1 MTDTTQSPLKKYKR
15 QPKIYI
21 NLPSEGKFYK
31 SGVLHNDTAY
41 ELPVF
46 SMTANDEILYKT
58 PDALINGKAT
68 TENIRSCIPSVNDP
82 WSLVTLDVDTI
93 LMSMRLASYGPYMNI
108 NSKCKHCSENNTYDL
123 ELQKF
128 IDYFNSLTFDDNL
141 TVGDF
146 KFKIRPLT
154 YREYT
159 DIQKN
164 SVTLQRALRVQAPK
178 IENEEEKNQFIDQCL
193 NNIARMTLDAIMLSV
208 VSIEIDGE
216 TETNKDEIVDFLN
229 SNDRSLFSELKSH
242 IDAEAEKWKIPDQSV
257 VCGGCKKEYTIKITL
272 DQTDFFGKG

>member
-1 MTDTTQSPLKKYKR
+1 MESTKESPLKKYKR

-21 NLPSEGKFYK
+21 NLPSEGKFYN

-58 PDALINGKAT
+58 PDALINGNAT
-68 TENIRSCIPSVNDP
+68 AENIKSCIPSINDP

-93 LMSMRLASYGPYMNI
+93 LMSMRLASYGPHMNI
-108 NSKCKHCSENNTYDL
+108 QSKCKHCGEHNQYDL

-128 IDYFNSLTFDDNL
+128 IDYFNSLSFND
-141 TVGDF
+141 TVVIDDF

-159 DIQKN
+159 EIQKE
-164 SVTLQRALRVQAPK
+164 SVTLQRALRIQAPK
-178 IENEEEKNQFIDQCL
+178 IENEEEKNQFVDQCL
-193 NNIARMTLDAIMLSV
+193 DKIARMALNAIMLSV
-208 VSIEIDGE
+208 VSVEINGEIESNRE
-216 TETNKDEIVDFLN
+216 EIIDFLN
-229 SNDRSLFSELKSH
+229 SSDRSLFSELKNH
-242 IDAEAEKWKIPDQSV
+242 IDDEAAKWKIPKQTV
-257 VCGGCKKEYTIKITL
+257 VCGGCNKEYDMNVSL